1 MKVGDYSMCHYR
13 IGQKTMVVVE
23 KRSVFKFD
31 CTVIFSIFRL
41 SNNRAKDSIQSLFC
55 NCKLISD
62 LYLFSHTSMFAKSDW
77 YIVRGLVKGC
87 FENIYWKNPER
98 GFTVQQLSHLF
109 NTEIDI
115 TQGLSTYFIG
125 EQRISLLI

>member
-1 MKVGDYSMCHYR
+1 
-13 IGQKTMVVVE
+13 
-23 KRSVFKFD
+23 
-31 CTVIFSIFRL
+31 
-41 SNNRAKDSIQSLFC
+41 
-55 NCKLISD
+55 
-62 LYLFSHTSMFAKSDW
+62 MFAKSDW

-125 EQRISLLI
+125 EQRISLLIWCTTKKPLKALYHIGNLILAYTWTDLVSVERVSTRWEPLVWRTTLKNKIEMNELIFLFRSSET